1 MALLNTKLYVKSDD
15 GAATPCNLYSTQTE
29 VGGDYVTVIAN
40 NIKAYAKLG
49 GGHLTLLIPKA
60 GLRKAQILMRF

>member
-1 MALLNTKLYVKSDD
+1 MALLNAKLYVKSDD
-15 GAATPCNLYSTQTE
+15 GAATPCNLYSTQAE

-49 GGHLTLLIPKA
+49 RHLTPLIPKA

>member
-1 MALLNTKLYVKSDD
+1 MALLNAKLYVKADD

-49 GGHLTLLIPKA
+49 GDI
-60 GLRKAQILMRF
+60 